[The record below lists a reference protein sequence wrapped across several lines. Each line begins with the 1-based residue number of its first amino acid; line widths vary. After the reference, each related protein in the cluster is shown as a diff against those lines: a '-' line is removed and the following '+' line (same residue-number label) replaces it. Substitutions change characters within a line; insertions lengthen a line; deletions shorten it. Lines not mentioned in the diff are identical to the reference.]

1 MDNLS
6 RGARRCLQLL
16 RSYAARSG
24 RAFPYQAKL
33 AAQLDVKPRMVRYYL
48 AELKAAGFVEKVLKR
63 QHSSAE
69 YCLSGCQSDC
79 RSGPPYPITDLKPS
93 ITSEQQPRK
102 PMGVEI
108 PEEWIDAGGSWSG
121 RMVRNPAF
129 DRYVKLANSHRV
141 RNAVDPSRY
150 LAAVWERRA

>member
-1 MDNLS
+1 MESLS

-24 RAFPYQAKL
+24 RAFPYQATL

-102 PMGVEI
+102 PMAVETNREPKAYI
-108 PEEWIDAGGSWSG
+108 PDPTGWSG
-121 RMVRNPAF
+121 SPILNPAWVAWRDRELRIGRARNPAA
-129 DRYVKLANSHRV
+129 YRV
-141 RNAVDPSRY
+141 AV
-150 LAAVWERRA
+150 ERRA